1 MVGIWKASKLL
12 KTSLPLFNNRCR
24 LSKEM
29 KSHYDKDWKLVILN
43 LVRSLEVR

>member
-1 MVGIWKASKLL
+1 MVGIWKAPKLL

-24 LSKEM
+24 LNTEM

-43 LVRSLEVR
+43 LVRLLEVR